1 MVALGL
7 WWPCGTRES
16 RGLPMV
22 PLGLCYKKDSGTV
35 VVLVHG
41 ARRIVLRTW
50 DLI

>member
-1 MVALGL
+1 
-7 WWPCGTRES
+7 
-16 RGLPMV
+16 MV
-22 PLGLCYKKDSGTV
+22 PLGLCYMYKMDSGTV